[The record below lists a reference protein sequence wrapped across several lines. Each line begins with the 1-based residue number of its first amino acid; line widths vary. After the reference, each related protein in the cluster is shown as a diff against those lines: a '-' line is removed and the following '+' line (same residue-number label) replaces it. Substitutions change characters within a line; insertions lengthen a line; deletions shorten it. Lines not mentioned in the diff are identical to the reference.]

1 MRKFGLIGLPLG
13 HSFSKVYFNDK
24 FEKEGIN
31 ATYELF
37 ELQDINEIIALKDK
51 ADLCGLNVTIP
62 YKEKVI
68 PYLDELDETAAE
80 IGAVNVIKFIRQDG
94 KLKLKGYN
102 TDATGFELSIKPYLK
117 PRHKK
122 ALILGTGGV
131 SKAIVYVLR
140 KHGIECTFVSRTAKP
155 GILSYSRLT
164 EEIISDHLM
173 IVNASPVG
181 TYPHNNECPAIPYQ
195 FLTPH
200 HFLFDVV
207 YNPYETLFLDRA
219 KEMGA
224 VGLNGANML
233 SGQAVAAW
241 EIWDKD
247 VTSPPTPLL

>member
-1 MRKFGLIGLPLG
+1 MRKFGLIGLPLI

-24 FEKEGIN
+24 FEKEGID
-31 ATYELF
+31 ASYELF
-37 ELQDINEIIALKDK
+37 ELQRISEFPALIER
-51 ADLCGLNVTIP
+51 ADLSGLNVTIP

-68 PYLDELDETAAE
+68 PYLDELDETAAK
-80 IGAVNVIKFIRQDG
+80 IGAVNVIKFIRSDE

-102 TDATGFELSIKPYLK
+102 TDAIGFEKSVTPYLK
-117 PRHKK
+117 ARHKK

-140 KHGIECTFVSRTAKP
+140 KKGIECTFVSRSAKP
-155 GILSYSRLT
+155 GILTYSQIT
-164 EEIISDHLM
+164 EEIISDHLV

-181 TYPHNNECPAIPYQ
+181 TFPHNNECPAIPYQ

-207 YNPYETLFLDRA
+207 YNPYDTLFLDRG

-224 VGLNGANML
+224 TGINGAKML
-233 SGQAVAAW
+233 SGQAVIAW
-241 EIWDKD
+241 EIWDKE
-247 VTSPPTPLL
+247 TI